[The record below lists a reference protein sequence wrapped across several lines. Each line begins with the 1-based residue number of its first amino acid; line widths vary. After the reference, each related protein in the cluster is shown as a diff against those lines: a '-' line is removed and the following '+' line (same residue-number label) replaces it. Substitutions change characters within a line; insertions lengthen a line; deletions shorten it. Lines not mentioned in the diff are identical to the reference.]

1 MPLVSIVV
9 PVYHNAGSLPE
20 LLRQLDRLSA
30 AEPESF
36 EFIFVDDGS
45 RDRSF
50 AVMEELCRR
59 DPRVRA
65 IKLAR
70 NFGSNAASTAGI
82 TCAKGDAVVAISADL
97 QDPPELIHQMLAKWR
112 AGYRVVLA
120 ARKSRRDPWLSQVFS
135 AAFWKLFRRFALP
148 TMPVKGCDYCL
159 LDRQVLEAL
168 KDTNEP
174 GAGLGMV
181 LWTGFEPA
189 VLYYDRGERDPR
201 FGSSMWSWSKR
212 VTYLIDSFVSFS
224 HVPVRAASVLGIAL
238 GTIGVLYA
246 GAIVFSKLFLGGQL
260 PEAYASVIVAILV
273 VGGVQLLM
281 IGILGEYLV
290 RVLEATRKRPPFIV
304 ERVVQGGSPPSNGEH
319 PREAEVSPQ
328 AVAELLA
335 RVAPPSDPSVA
346 ERAP

>member
-9 PVYHNAGSLPE
+9 PVYHNSGSLPE
-20 LLRQLDRLSA
+20 LHRQLDRLSA
-30 AEPESF
+30 VEAEDF

-45 RDRSF
+45 RDQSF

-82 TCAKGDAVVAISADL
+82 SQARGDAVVAISADL
-97 QDPPELIHQMLAKWR
+97 QDPPELIHQMLDKWR
-112 AGYRVVLA
+112 RGYRVVLA
-120 ARKSRRDPWLSQVFS
+120 ARASRRDPWLSRIFS

-148 TMPVKGCDYCL
+148 TMPAKGCDYCL
-159 LDRQVLEAL
+159 IDRQVLDAL

-189 VLYYDRGERDPR
+189 VLHYHRRERDPR

-212 VTYLIDSFVSFS
+212 LTYLIDSFVSFS
-224 HVPVRAASVLGIAL
+224 HMPVRAASVLGIAL
-238 GTIGVLYA
+238 GTVGVLYA
-246 GAIVFSKLFLGGQL
+246 AAIVFSKLFLGGEL

-304 ERVVQGGSPPSNGEH
+304 ERIVHSNSTPANETSLREREVPP
-319 PREAEVSPQ
+319 A

-335 RVAPPSDPSVA
+335 RFAPPTDPGVV

>member
-30 AEPESF
+30 AEPEDF

-59 DPRVRA
+59 DSRVRA

-82 TCAKGDAVVAISADL
+82 TSAKGDAVVAISADL
-97 QDPPELIHQMLAKWR
+97 QDPPELIHQMLSQWR

-120 ARKSRRDPWLSQVFS
+120 ARKSRRDPWLSRIFS
-135 AAFWKLFRRFALP
+135 AAFWRLFRRFALP
-148 TMPVKGCDYCL
+148 TMSAKGCDYCL

-189 VLYYDRGERDPR
+189 VLYYDRRERDPR

-224 HVPVRAASVLGIAL
+224 HMPVRAASVLGIAL

-246 GAIVFSKLFLGGQL
+246 GAIVFSKVFLGGQL

-304 ERVVQGGSPPSNGEH
+304 ERFVQGGSPPSNGVH
-319 PREAEVSPQ
+319 PRESEVSPQ
-328 AVAELLA
+328 AVADLLA
-335 RVAPPSDPSVA
+335 HIAPASDPSVA

>member
-9 PVYHNAGSLPE
+9 PVFHNSGSLPE
-20 LLRQLDRLSA
+20 LLRQLDRLSEV
-30 AEPESF
+30 EPEEF
-36 EFIFVDDGS
+36 EFILVDDGS
-45 RDRSF
+45 RDSSF
-50 AVMEELCRR
+50 AVMQELVRR
-59 DPRVRA
+59 DSRVYA

-82 TCAKGDAVVAISADL
+82 TLARGDAVVAISADL
-97 QDPPELIHQMLAKWR
+97 QDPPELIHQMLEKWR
-112 AGYRVVLA
+112 SGYRVVLA
-120 ARKSRRDPWLSQVFS
+120 ARESRRDPWLSSAFS
-135 AAFWKLFRRFALP
+135 AAFWKLFRHFALP
-148 TMPVKGCDYCL
+148 NMPAKGCDYCL
-159 LDRQVLEAL
+159 LDRQVLNAL

-189 VLYYDRGERDPR
+189 VLHYHRRERDPR
-201 FGSSMWSWSKR
+201 FGRSMWTWSKR
-212 VTYLIDSFVSFS
+212 LTYLIDSFVSFS
-224 HVPVRAASVLGIAL
+224 HMPVRAASVLGIAL
-238 GTIGVLYA
+238 GTVGVLYA
-246 GAIVFSKLFLGGQL
+246 LAIVFSKLFLGGQL

-290 RVLEATRKRPPFIV
+290 RVLEATRKRPPFII
-304 ERVVQGGSPPSNGEH
+304 ERVVHSGAAPIEGSL
-319 PREAEVSPQ
+319 PRDAEVPPA

-335 RVAPPSDPSVA
+335 QVGPATDIV